1 VRYGRVESAKQ
12 DAEYEEG
19 VGHGAGRYGGFRS
32 GSGGEDDVSDICIVS
47 TRECMRMECYE
58 DILYTIADDV
68 RVTLGARN
76 TMIMMYFPF
85 IVEKA
90 ECFPF

>member
-1 VRYGRVESAKQ
+1 
-12 DAEYEEG
+12 
-19 VGHGAGRYGGFRS
+19 
-32 GSGGEDDVSDICIVS
+32 VSDLCIVS
-47 TRECMRMECYE
+47 TRECMRMECDE

-76 TMIMMYFPF
+76 TMIMMYCSFA
-85 IVEKA
+85 VQRA